1 MKDLIFGDLWNFFT
15 GGLMLVYFGV
25 VTGEAAET
33 LLIVEQLSVSH
44 SHVKLFG
51 FRGLLTVVLLLLVR
65 LAMAVHP
72 VIAVILIY
80 YNFLFRVAVIVPI
93 SAFYFS
99 RNVRLILATFN
110 FLLRFR
116 GLIIGS
122 ILALGVCYFDER
134 YFEFVSS
141 PGFLL
146 LATVTGTVFLVFFLL
161 LGPIPLR
168 YGTKHPWYW
177 YLCQLAP
184 NH

>member
-1 MKDLIFGDLWNFFT
+1 
-15 GGLMLVYFGV
+15 MLVYFGV

-141 PGFLL
+141 QAMKQSVQKELL
-146 LATVTGTVFLVFFLL
+146 ETRVTKGKEATKQRPFQQ
-161 LGPIPLR
+161 
-168 YGTKHPWYW
+168 
-177 YLCQLAP
+177 C
-184 NH
+184 